1 MHILHP
7 LSVVGLFRV
16 WKPTSTLRLILLPL
30 SHTHTH
36 TVHSFHVCWMS
47 ISTVSF
53 WLYVFRMRKKQ
64 KKKFVVF
71 GKNEMKKAHTEREPE
86 KKEVEI
92 RSNQHPSVKRTRNE
106 IYLLCVY
113 SWQTRR
119 YKAHTISKSSAKCI
133 RKIKLWFS
141 LGLLSIMK
149 KREILGKNWL
159 EKPLTKVDWKII
171 HALVVHRNV

>member
-30 SHTHTH
+30 SHTHTQF
-36 TVHSFHVCWMS
+36 TLFMFAEWAYRPFHFGCMFFEWGKS
-47 ISTVSF
+47 
-53 WLYVFRMRKKQ
+53 
-64 KKKFVVF
+64 KKKNSWYSA
-71 GKNEMKKAHTEREPE
+71 KTKWKRHRERERAR

-171 HALVVHRNV
+171 HALVAHRNV